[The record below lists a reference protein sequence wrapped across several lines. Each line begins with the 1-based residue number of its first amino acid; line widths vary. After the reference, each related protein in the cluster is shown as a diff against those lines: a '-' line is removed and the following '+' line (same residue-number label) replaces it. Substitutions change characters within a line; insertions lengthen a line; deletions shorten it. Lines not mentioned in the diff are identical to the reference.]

1 MTVKVNNVKPSGLTP
16 YTDDN
21 VTGDMSLIDL
31 AKPAVIDNLLQP
43 LVASAPASI
52 EVDSNVLDEYDIM
65 ELMIRCSDDV
75 RDNEAEDIMSD
86 ILRSCLVDYKKSH
99 SSSFD
104 TAYLNQAAMRS
115 KMPLPSSVVI
125 YTPDDITDASRNYIA
140 GRCDESMLLASIGY
154 YAMPETLGVAFA
166 NDVAFDEFKQWMSA
180 QVAAVASTCTPET
193 NQMFADF
200 DSTVHL
206 NGLTESLILRKSQ
219 ADSCEPMSF
228 ARMLVRFCQDYARLK
243 RAPTCVMLPF
253 SVSQLLVPETIV
265 FVNVAA
271 HSCASKSA
279 IANEWSDINTSINM
293 PVRALPLNRIS
304 KLNSVAAAK
313 RSAKQAS
320 AAAARARNRAQNDS
334 AKRGRIRFGSKSPST
349 PQLLRRVKR
358 IMKRMSD
365 VNRSQNS
372 FKVVKSTF
380 ARPSRRDPDDFNR
393 QGRMASTRY
402 KPDIHIYLDTSGSI
416 DEENYADMVRAC
428 IALARKLN
436 VSLYVNSFSHIMS
449 EATLLHTKGRT
460 SKQIY
465 QQFRKI
471 PKVTGGTDYEQIWS
485 YITDDR
491 KRRRELSIIITDF
504 EYSPPRRFNPSDY
517 PKNLFYV
524 PCSNM
529 DWDDMCY
536 WAQNFVNSMQHISPK
551 IRTHVLM

>member
-1 MTVKVNNVKPSGLTP
+1 MAVKVNNVKPSGLTP

-21 VTGDMSLIDL
+21 VMKDMSLIDL

-43 LVASAPASI
+43 LVAGAPASI
-52 EVDSNVLDEYDIM
+52 EVDGTTLDENDLL
-65 ELMIRCSDDV
+65 ELIIRCSDDS

-86 ILRSCLVDYKKSH
+86 ILRSCLVDYKKSTT
-99 SSSFD
+99 SAFD
-104 TAYLNQAAMRS
+104 TAYINQAAMRS

-140 GRCDESMLLASIGY
+140 GRCDENLLLASIGY

-166 NDVAFDEFKQWMSA
+166 NDVAFNEFKQWMST
-180 QVAAVASTCTPET
+180 QLSAVASSCSPET

-200 DSTVHL
+200 DSTVKL
-206 NGLTESLILRKSQ
+206 DGLTESLILRKSQ
-219 ADSCEPMSF
+219 TDAVEPLSF
-228 ARMLVRFCQDYARLK
+228 ARMLVRFCQDFAKLK
-243 RAPTCVMLPF
+243 GTPTCAMLPF

-279 IANEWSDINTSINM
+279 IANEWSDINKSINM
-293 PVRALPLNRIS
+293 PVKTLPLNRIS

-313 RSAKQAS
+313 RNAKQAS
-320 AAAARARNRAQNDS
+320 VAAAHARNRAQNDS

-349 PQLLRRVKR
+349 PQLLKRVKR
-358 IMKRMSD
+358 IMRHMSD

-372 FKVVKSTF
+372 FKVVKNTF

-393 QGRMASTRY
+393 QGRMASTHY

-416 DEENYADMVRAC
+416 DEANYADMVRAC

-436 VSLYVNSFSHIMS
+436 VSLYINSFSHIMS

-460 SKQIY
+460 SNQIY

-471 PKVTGGTDYEQIWS
+471 PKVTGGTDYEQIWN
-485 YITDDR
+485 YISND
-491 KRRRELSIIITDF
+491 RRRRHELSIIITDF
-504 EYSPPRRFNPSDY
+504 EYSPPRHFNPNDY

-529 DWDDMCY
+529 DWSNMCY